1 MRLLLSTF
9 LVALFLSIPTIA
21 QTREQAINEEELK
34 LLAVGENDIEL
45 AKEQG
50 FGVFKLLP
58 RGKYEKQIPSIRG
71 GGAYYSFYWRVSDY
85 GRGSDIELQQNKLSV
100 GFAGADYGFLKDLGK
115 LSLVLV
121 TKNNSDNFL
130 LNYVPPTNE
139 PDIRKEQRKANNYEA
154 NGQIYKDD
162 LPVIVGNTYLLRSI
176 SFGDSDILVAFNVHR
191 QDSDGSL
198 IIFWKMLLQFDTP
211 RILTYSKNDE
221 ELINHLDRLQNHTN
235 NNGKYKDIQ
244 FEVNDMIVTIK
255 GTTTKE
261 IGISFL
267 QFANQLGAKKVIN
280 LLEYK

>member
-58 RGKYEKQIPSIRG
+58 RGKYEKQLPSIRG
-71 GGAYYSFYWRVSDY
+71 GGAYYSFYLRVSDY

-115 LSLVLV
+115 LSLVSV

-139 PDIRKEQRKANNYEA
+139 PDIRKEQRKANNYEV

-176 SFGDSDILVAFNVHR
+176 SFGDSDILVAFNIHR

-198 IIFWKMLLQFDTP
+198 IIFWKMLEQFDTP
-211 RILTYSKNDE
+211 KIITESKTDE
-221 ELINHLDRLQNHTN
+221 ELLQRLKQQFNREQ
-235 NNGKYKDIQ
+235 YKDIQ
-244 FEVNDMIVTIK
+244 YEVNDMVVTLR
-255 GTTTKE
+255 GTTTKKDLPNV
-261 IGISFL
+261 IYWANSF
-267 QFANQLGAKKVIN
+267 GARKVIN